1 MARGTDISQFQRCY
15 RERNEGDFPSTY
27 VISLQREWNLKY
39 GENPHQQGAIY
50 FLDSINGKNASIISN
65 NTNLISVRSDG
76 QGKGG
81 LSLTNTMDI
90 TRAMDSL
97 KYFNVPAVAIMKHNI
112 LSGFA
117 KQTSKQNLADLF
129 RHARDSDRRS
139 NFGGTAVFNRT
150 IDRET
155 AEALYEL
162 KGGSP
167 FFVDVL
173 AAPSYEQGVLSYIES
188 QSKNIRIASF
198 SGLNTLPKF
207 VGDETYGLVSI
218 KEMPAGRIG
227 IQDVYLTAIK
237 TPKDLITDPV
247 IKNKKSG
254 KEHVVAREP
263 TNQEKEDLLTAWWL
277 NIASTRSNG
286 LVAVR
291 NGISVSIG
299 AGQVERVGAVEQMIV
314 KGIQKAMDREEI
326 KYDPL
331 YGIDGYQE
339 LKDQPFRN
347 AVCASDGFFPFRD
360 SIDLLARVGVSAVVQ
375 PFGSINDHQVIDAA
389 NEYNMAMCATLERC
403 FGHF

>member
-1 MARGTDISQFQRCY
+1 MSRGTDISQFQRKY

-50 FLDSINGKNASIISN
+50 FLDTINGQNASRISN
-65 NTNLISVRSDG
+65 IANINSIRSDG
-76 QGKGG
+76 YGKGG

-117 KQTSKQNLADLF
+117 KQTKRQSLADLF
-129 RHARDSDRRS
+129 RLARDSDRRS
-139 NFGGTAVFNRT
+139 NFGGTAVFNYT

-155 AEALYEL
+155 AGALYEL
-162 KGGSP
+162 KGETP

-173 AAPSYEQGVLSYIES
+173 AAPSYEGGVLSYIEN
-188 QSKNIRIASF
+188 QSRNIRIASF
-198 SGLNTLPKF
+198 SGLEAIPKF
-207 VGDETYGLVSI
+207 IGDETYGLVSV
-218 KEMPAGRIG
+218 KEMPTGRIG

-237 TPKDLITDPV
+237 TSEDLITNPMV
-247 IKNKKSG
+247 INKKT
-254 KEHVVAREP
+254 KEKYIVARDP
-263 TNQEKEDLLTAWWL
+263 TDQEKDDLLTAWWL
-277 NIASTRSNG
+277 NVASARSNG

-314 KGIQKAMDREEI
+314 KGMQKAMDREGI

-331 YGIDGYQE
+331 YGIEGHKKLQ
-339 LKDQPFRN
+339 DQPFKN

-360 SIDLLARVGVSAVVQ
+360 SIDLLARAGISAVVQ
-375 PFGSINDHQVIDAA
+375 PFGSIHDNQVIDAA
-389 NEYNMAMCATLERC
+389 NEYNIAMCATLERC